1 MFKTEGELLKH
12 LIKNRGYTQNEFAV
26 ALGIARQT
34 LVNLLGKAA
43 IPDEYIPTI
52 CAILHIRPEELKIG
66 DVSNVHIVHE
76 DGVPYYPV
84 DVAASNINV
93 FDDSP
98 EVATMRISI
107 PGFEDCQLALPVF
120 GHSMYPTYDSGC
132 IIICKKIEDLDVISY
147 GEAHLVITKEQRLL
161 KRLRKSEL
169 AGHVLLDSDN
179 YEAKD
184 KEGKRRYEPFDI
196 AKNKIRHLYLVKG
209 SIKRNQM

>member
-1 MFKTEGELLKH
+1 MNRAAEMLGMTVQNLYKH
-12 LIKNRGYTQNEFAV
+12 LAQEPISDHFIRLFNEKFPSSTKV
-26 ALGIARQT
+26 DT
-34 LVNLLGKAA
+34 
-43 IPDEYIPTI
+43 
-52 CAILHIRPEELKIG
+52 
-66 DVSNVHIVHE
+66 VHE